1 MATVTAPLESLR
13 PLAVPSPATS
23 IEVKP
28 VTIGAPA
35 PSTID
40 ELIKLRASEP
50 EADEPIIAYPNNDI
64 DYIYYTPRQLNDLV
78 EQVAVHYSKFI
89 PQRISS
95 SDPVQVV
102 GLLGP
107 SDLDYLIT
115 LLAVTR
121 LGHTVLFLSTRISE
135 DAVVSLIQATKA
147 TTLLFNESYRALAAG
162 VQERIGASTGL
173 IYSPNNDSPSTS
185 VEKQRLPPHH
195 LDGTSENKHVC
206 WIIHSSGSTGHPKPI
221 FQTHSGALRNYA
233 NNFGLRGYITLPLYH
248 AHGISCVFRA
258 IHSRKIIYMYC
269 AKVPLTAHYLLATL
283 QEHRE
288 IRVLYAVPYALKL
301 LSESQDGLAT
311 LKDLDLVMF
320 GGSACPKPIG
330 DKLTQNGVLLVSH
343 YGTTET
349 GQLMT
354 SFRDRSDTAWDYLR
368 AGPELRPFLRMEER
382 SPGIYELCVL
392 PGWPSKV
399 ASNRDDDSYATKD
412 LFEPHPTIPNA
423 WRYYAR
429 LDDTLVLENGEKVN
443 PLLIEDVAR
452 DNPNVTDV
460 VAFGANKPY
469 VGVFLVPAKTS
480 TVKSDEELVDLI
492 WPAIDACNEKM
503 PAYARIMKEMIKVLP
518 STAQYRTTDK
528 GTVIRSAFYR
538 DFADQIEDAYRDDS
552 VNENLP
558 VIEGPELLA
567 HLRQLLT
574 DVVGGSGDVADVK
587 DDTDLFSLG
596 IDSLQSLKLRISIMK
611 TVNLAGT
618 TLPQNFVFE
627 NPSLQAMA
635 SALTRLRL
643 GQGTDVQPDI
653 ETRMTALIEKYG
665 TFDQSAIVKKTNSSD
680 VVETSQSVLLTGAT
694 GSLGAHIVSQLALS
708 PKCKAVYCLVRS
720 NSKESAAKRVR
731 QSLQA
736 RNLYHTLSAT
746 TQRKIVA
753 LPADTTDPQLGLS
766 EETYTHMIS
775 QITHVIHCAW
785 SVNFNMTLESFSDCI
800 AGTRHLLDFCLTA
813 DRPNGAAFAFC
824 SSVSTTARTPGNSVP
839 EALPES
845 LSYAQNMGYAQSKL
859 VTEHVVR
866 RAAQQT
872 GLTARVLRIGQ
883 IIADTRYGIWNASE
897 AIPMTF
903 QTAETINALPK
914 LDELV
919 SWTPV
924 DIIASSVIDLTLA
937 PPDSAVEV
945 VNITNP
951 TLIHWMTD
959 LLPLLHE
966 SGLKFDELPAREWVD
981 KLRHSEQDPVAN
993 PPIKLLEFFASK
1005 YDNDNPPTGRRVFE
1019 TSIAQAHASSL
1030 RQAGAVS
1037 KTLVERFVNYF
1048 RTSCWVTP
1056 LATTEKQE
1064 RRSVIF
1070 LTGPCGSGKSTVGV
1084 SLAEKLGLPLIE
1096 GDDIHT
1102 RTARQKMHNL
1112 QPLDDADR
1120 FTWLAHIRGAVAD
1133 RIAST
1138 GAPGAIVTCS
1148 ALRKTYRDELR
1159 KLSELFKED
1168 VEVIV
1173 RFIFLDT
1180 GDDSDALMQRLHMRQ
1195 GHYMKPEM
1203 VKSQIEIL
1211 EQPTESESDM
1221 VPVNAKQN
1229 KEAVLKEVEEIV
1241 REILE

>member
-1 MATVTAPLESLR
+1 M
-13 PLAVPSPATS
+13 
-23 IEVKP
+23 
-28 VTIGAPA
+28 
-35 PSTID
+35 
-40 ELIKLRASEP
+40 
-50 EADEPIIAYPNNDI
+50 
-64 DYIYYTPRQLNDLV
+64 
-78 EQVAVHYSKFI
+78 
-89 PQRISS
+89 
-95 SDPVQVV
+95 QVV

-115 LLAVTR
+115 LLAVSR

-135 DAVVSLIQATKA
+135 DAVVSLIQATNA
-147 TTLLFNESYRALAAG
+147 TTLLFNESYRTLAAG
-162 VQERIGASTGL
+162 VQERTRASTGL
-173 IYSPNNDSPSTS
+173 IHSPKNDSPSTS
-185 VEKQRLPPHH
+185 SENQRLPQHQ

-368 AGPELRPFLRMEER
+368 AGPELRPYLRMEER

-460 VAFGANKPY
+460 VAFGANKSY

-503 PAYARIMKEMIKVLP
+503 PAFARVMKDMIKVLP

-567 HLRQLLT
+567 HLRQLLA
-574 DVVGGSGDVADVK
+574 DVIVGNGDVADVK

-596 IDSLQSLKLRISIMK
+596 IDSLQSLKMRMSIMK
-611 TVNLAGT
+611 TVNLSGT

-635 SALTRLRL
+635 SVLTRLRL
-643 GQGTDVQPDI
+643 GQGAEVQPDI
-653 ETRMTALIEKYG
+653 ESRMTALIEKYG
-665 TFDQSAIVKKTNSSD
+665 TFDQAATVSKGSSNSTGA
-680 VVETSQSVLLTGAT
+680 ERSQSVLLTGAT

-708 PKCKAVYCLVRS
+708 PKYKAVYCLVRA
-720 NSKESAAKRVR
+720 NSKEAAAKRVR
-731 QSLQA
+731 KSLQA

-746 TQRKIVA
+746 TQRKIIA
-753 LPADTTDPQLGLS
+753 LAADTTNPQLGLS
-766 EETYTHMIS
+766 EETYTLLTS

-800 AGTRHLLDFCLTA
+800 AGTRHLLDFCLKA
-813 DRPNGAAFAFC
+813 DRPDGAAFAFC

-839 EALPES
+839 EALPE
-845 LSYAQNMGYAQSKL
+845 LLTYAQNMGYAQSKL

-883 IIADTRYGIWNASE
+883 IVADTRYGIWNASE

-903 QTAETINALPK
+903 QTAETIHALPK

-924 DIIASSVIDLTLA
+924 DIIACSVIDLTLA
-937 PPDSAVEV
+937 PSDSPVEV
-945 VNITNP
+945 VNVTNP
-951 TLIHWMTD
+951 TLIHWTKD

-966 SGLKFDELPAREWVD
+966 SDLTFDELPAREWVN

-1037 KTLVERFVNYF
+1037 KTFVQRFVNYF
-1048 RTSCWVTP
+1048 RTSCWVAP
-1056 LATTEKQE
+1056 PAATEKQE

-1084 SLAEKLGLPLIE
+1084 RLAEKLGLPLIE

-1102 RTARQKMHNL
+1102 RTARHKMLDL
-1112 QPLDDADR
+1112 QPLDDTDR

-1133 RIAST
+1133 RLAST
-1138 GAPGAIVTCS
+1138 GASGAIVTCS

-1159 KLSELFKED
+1159 KLSELFKDD

-1180 GDDSDALMQRLHMRQ
+1180 GDDSDALVQRLHMRQ
-1195 GHYMKPEM
+1195 GHYMKPDM

-1211 EQPTESESDM
+1211 EQPAESESDI
-1221 VPVNAKQN
+1221 VPVDAKRS
-1229 KEAVLKEVEEIV
+1229 KEEVLREVEEIV
-1241 REILE
+1241 VDILEKES

>member
-1 MATVTAPLESLR
+1 M
-13 PLAVPSPATS
+13 
-23 IEVKP
+23 I
-28 VTIGAPA
+28 
-35 PSTID
+35 
-40 ELIKLRASEP
+40 
-50 EADEPIIAYPNNDI
+50 
-64 DYIYYTPRQLNDLV
+64 
-78 EQVAVHYSKFI
+78 
-89 PQRISS
+89 S

-147 TTLLFNESYRALAAG
+147 TKLLFNESYGTLAAG
-162 VQERIGASTGL
+162 VQERTGASTRL
-173 IYSPNNDSPSTS
+173 IHSPKRDHSSTS
-185 VEKQRLPPHH
+185 AEKQKLPQHH
-195 LDGTSENKHVC
+195 LDGATENKYVC

-330 DKLTQNGVLLVSH
+330 DKLTQSGVLLVSH

-368 AGPELRPFLRMEER
+368 AGPELRPYLRMEER

-480 TVKSDEELVDLI
+480 TVKSDKELVDLI
-492 WPAIDACNEKM
+492 WPAIDTCNEKM
-503 PAYARIMKEMIKVLP
+503 PAYARVMKDMIKVLP

-538 DFADQIEDAYRDDS
+538 DFAEQIEDAYRDDII
-552 VNENLP
+552 NQNLP
-558 VIEGPELLA
+558 VIEGVGLLA
-567 HLRQLLT
+567 HLRQLL
-574 DVVGGSGDVADVK
+574 ADVIVSHSAGTDLK

-596 IDSLQSLKLRISIMK
+596 IDSLQSLRLRMSIMK

-618 TLPQNFVFE
+618 SLPQNFVFE
-627 NPSLQAMA
+627 NPSLQGMA

-643 GQGTDVQPDI
+643 GQWAEVRPDI

-665 TFDQSAIVKKTNSSD
+665 TFDQSSIVPKTGNSGD
-680 VVETSQSVLLTGAT
+680 IVETSQTVLLTGAT

-708 PKCKAVYCLVRS
+708 PKYKAVYCLVRAK
-720 NSKESAAKRVR
+720 SKEAAARRVR

-736 RNLYHTLSAT
+736 RNLYHTLSASI
-746 TQRKIVA
+746 QRKIIS
-753 LPADTTDPQLGLS
+753 LPADTNDPRLGLS
-766 EETYTHMIS
+766 EETYTFLTS

-785 SVNFNMTLESFSDCI
+785 SVNFNMTLESFTDCI
-800 AGTRHLLDFCLTA
+800 AGTRHLLDFCLKA
-813 DRPNGAAFAFC
+813 DRQDGAAFAFC

-859 VTEHVVR
+859 VTEYVVR

-903 QTAETINALPK
+903 QTAETIHALPK

-924 DIIASSVIDLTLA
+924 DIIASSVIDLTVA
-937 PPDSAVEV
+937 PSDSAVEV
-945 VNITNP
+945 VNVTNP
-951 TLIHWMTD
+951 TLIHWTKD

-966 SGLKFDELPAREWVD
+966 CGLTFDELPAREWVE
-981 KLRHSEQDPVAN
+981 KLRHSEQDPVTN

-1005 YDNDNPPTGRRVFE
+1005 YDNNNQPTRKRVFE

-1048 RTSCWVTP
+1048 RNSCWLTP
-1056 LATTEKQE
+1056 LAATEKQG
-1064 RRSVIF
+1064 RCSVIL
-1070 LTGPCGSGKSTVGV
+1070 LTGPCGSGKSTVGE
-1084 SLAEKLGLPLIE
+1084 SLAEKLGLPIIE

-1120 FTWLAHIRGAVAD
+1120 FIWLAHIRGAVAD
-1133 RIAST
+1133 RIVST

-1148 ALRKTYRDELR
+1148 ALRTTYRDQLR

-1168 VEVIV
+1168 VEVTV

-1180 GDDSDALMQRLHMRQ
+1180 GDDSDALVQRLHMRQ
-1195 GHYMKPEM
+1195 GHYMKPDM
-1203 VKSQIEIL
+1203 VKSQIDIL
-1211 EQPTESESDM
+1211 EQPTESESDF
-1221 VPVNAKQN
+1221 VPVDAKQS
-1229 KEAVLKEVEEIV
+1229 KEAVLREVEEIV

>member
-1 MATVTAPLESLR
+1 M
-13 PLAVPSPATS
+13 
-23 IEVKP
+23 
-28 VTIGAPA
+28 
-35 PSTID
+35 
-40 ELIKLRASEP
+40 
-50 EADEPIIAYPNNDI
+50 
-64 DYIYYTPRQLNDLV
+64 
-78 EQVAVHYSKFI
+78 
-89 PQRISS
+89 
-95 SDPVQVV
+95 QVV

-115 LLAVTR
+115 LLAVSR

-147 TTLLFNESYRALAAG
+147 NTLLFNENYRTLAAG
-162 VQERIGASTGL
+162 VQERTEASTGL
-173 IYSPNNDSPSTS
+173 IFSPKNNTSSTS
-185 VEKQRLPPHH
+185 SENQNLPQHH
-195 LDGTSENKHVC
+195 LDGASETKHVC

-368 AGPELRPFLRMEER
+368 AGPELRPYLRMEER

-460 VAFGANKPY
+460 VAFGANKSY

-480 TVKSDEELVDLI
+480 SVKSDEELVDLI

-503 PAYARIMKEMIKVLP
+503 PAYARVMKDMIKVLP

-538 DFADQIEDAYRDDS
+538 DFADEIEDAYRDDS

-558 VIEGPELLA
+558 IIEGPELLA
-567 HLRQLLT
+567 HLRQLLA
-574 DVVGGSGDVADVK
+574 DVVVSNGDVADVK

-596 IDSLQSLKLRISIMK
+596 IDSLQSLKLRMSIMK

-643 GQGTDVQPDI
+643 GQSAEVQPGI

-665 TFDQSAIVKKTNSSD
+665 TFDQSTTASKTSSSSGI
-680 VVETSQSVLLTGAT
+680 VETNQSVLLTGAT

-708 PKCKAVYCLVRS
+708 PKCKAVYCLVRA
-720 NSKESAAKRVR
+720 NSKGLAAKRVR

-746 TQRKIVA
+746 TQRKIIA
-753 LPADTTDPQLGLS
+753 LPADTSDPQLGLS
-766 EETYTHMIS
+766 EETYTLLAS
-775 QITHVIHCAW
+775 QVTHVIHCAW

-800 AGTRHLLDFCLTA
+800 AGTRHLLDFCLKA
-813 DRPNGAAFAFC
+813 ERQDGAAFAFC

-845 LSYAQNMGYAQSKL
+845 LAYAQNMGYAQSKL

-903 QTAETINALPK
+903 QTAETIHALPK

-937 PPDSAVEV
+937 SSDTAVEV
-945 VNITNP
+945 VNVTNP
-951 TLIHWMTD
+951 TLIHWKKD

-966 SGLKFDELPAREWVD
+966 SGLTFDELPAREWVD

-1005 YDNDNPPTGRRVFE
+1005 YDNDNPPTGRRIFE
-1019 TSIAQAHASSL
+1019 TNIAQAHASSL
-1030 RQAGAVS
+1030 RQAGAAS
-1037 KTLVERFVNYF
+1037 KTIVERFVNYF
-1048 RTSCWVTP
+1048 RSSCWVTP
-1056 LATTEKQE
+1056 LAATEKQE

-1084 SLAEKLGLPLIE
+1084 SVAEKLGLPLIE

-1102 RTARQKMHNL
+1102 RSARQKMQNL
-1112 QPLDDADR
+1112 QPLDDTDR
-1120 FTWLAHIRGAVAD
+1120 YTWLAHIRGAVAD

-1138 GAPGAIVTCS
+1138 GARGAIVTCS
-1148 ALRKTYRDELR
+1148 ALRTTYRDELR
-1159 KLSELFKED
+1159 KLSELFKDD
-1168 VEVIV
+1168 VNVII

-1180 GDDSDALMQRLHMRQ
+1180 GDDSDALVQRLQRRQ
-1195 GHYMKPEM
+1195 GHYMKPGM

-1211 EQPTESESDM
+1211 EQPTESESDI
-1221 VPVNAKQN
+1221 VPVDAKQS
-1229 KEAVLKEVEEIV
+1229 KEEVLREVEEII
-1241 REILE
+1241 RDILE